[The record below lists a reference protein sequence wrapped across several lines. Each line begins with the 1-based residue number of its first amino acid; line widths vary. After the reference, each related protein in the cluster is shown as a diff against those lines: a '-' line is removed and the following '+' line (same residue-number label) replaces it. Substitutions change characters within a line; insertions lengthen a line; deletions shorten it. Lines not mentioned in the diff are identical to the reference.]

1 MKKFKWFVPLVV
13 LLAGNAVLPQAFAQG
28 RPIKFIVPYAA
39 GGAVDVYARAVAVPF
54 SKHLNQPVVIENVG
68 GAGGNIAV
76 ARVAKSTPDGET
88 LLFHNMAMA
97 TNPSLYRKL
106 DYDPQNDFDYVG
118 VVAHSIMIMVAK
130 KELPVA
136 DLKQFIPYARANGD
150 KITIGDGGVGGPTNL
165 CALLFMS
172 AIGTK
177 FTIVSY
183 KGSAPALND
192 LLGGQI
198 DLLCDSTATSA
209 RYATAGKLKTFGI
222 SSSARL
228 ASLPGVPTIAEGGL
242 PGFELAPW
250 SGLYAPKGM
259 PRPVIQRLE
268 GALQAAVGDRELATH
283 FDNLGLVL
291 ASREMA
297 TSAGLQAHLK
307 AEIEKWGGILR
318 KAGAPQ
324 LD

>member
-1 MKKFKWFVPLVV
+1 MRFSGKYL
-13 LLAGNAVLPQAFAQG
+13 LLAAFIAGSAMLQQAVAQG
-28 RPIKFIVPYAA
+28 RPIKFVVPYAA

-54 SKHLNQPVVIENVG
+54 GRHLNQPVVIENIG
-68 GAGGNIAV
+68 GAGGNIGV
-76 ARVAKSTPDGET
+76 ARVAKSSPDGET

-106 DYDPQNDFDYVG
+106 DYDPLNDFDYVG
-118 VVAHSIMIMVAK
+118 VVAHSIMIMVARRD
-130 KELPVA
+130 LPVS
-136 DLKQFIPYARANGD
+136 DLKQFIPYARANNV
-150 KITIGDGGVGGPTNL
+150 KITIGDGGIGGPTNL

-192 LLGGQI
+192 LMGGQI

-209 RYATAGKLKTFGI
+209 RHAMAGKIKTFGI
-222 SSSARL
+222 SSTTRL

-250 SGLYAPKGM
+250 SGLYAPKGT
-259 PRPVIQRLE
+259 PRPVLQRLE
-268 GALQAAVGDRELATH
+268 GALQAAVGDKDLATH

-291 ASREMA
+291 ASRELA
-297 TSAGLQAHLK
+297 TSAGLASHLR
-307 AEIEKWGGILR
+307 AEIEKWGVLLKKTGV
-318 KAGAPQ
+318 Q

>member
-1 MKKFKWFVPLVV
+1 MKCIRT
-13 LLAGNAVLPQAFAQG
+13 LLSVAALIAGNALLSQAHAQG
-28 RPIKFIVPYAA
+28 RPIKFVVPYAA

-54 SKHLNQPVVIENVG
+54 GRHLNQPVVIENIG
-68 GAGGNIAV
+68 GAGGNIGV
-76 ARVAKSTPDGET
+76 ARVAKSSPDGET

-106 DYDPQNDFDYVG
+106 DYDPLNDFDYVG
-118 VVAHSIMIMVAK
+118 VVAHSIMIMVARRD
-130 KELPVA
+130 LPVS
-136 DLKQFIPYARANGD
+136 DLRQFIPYARANAG
-150 KITIGDGGVGGPTNL
+150 KITIGDGGIGGPTNL

-222 SSSARL
+222 SSTTRL

-250 SGLYAPKGM
+250 SGLYAPKGT
-259 PRPVIQRLE
+259 PRPVLQRLE
-268 GALQAAVGDRELATH
+268 GALQAAVGDKELATH

-291 ASREMA
+291 ASRELA
-297 TSAGLQAHLK
+297 TSAGLASHLK
-307 AEIEKWGGILR
+307 SEIEKWGVLLKKTGV
-318 KAGAPQ
+318 Q

>member
-1 MKKFKWFVPLVV
+1 MKLFKVLVAMAA
-13 LLAGNAVLPQAFAQG
+13 LLVGIAEFPQALAQS
-28 RPIKFIVPYAA
+28 RPIKFVVPYAA

-54 SKHLNQPVVIENVG
+54 SRHLNQPVVIENVG

-76 ARVAKSTPDGET
+76 ARVAKATPDGET

-106 DYDPQNDFDYVG
+106 DYDPLNDFDYVG
-118 VVAHSIMIMVAK
+118 VVAHSIMIMVVRRD
-130 KELPVA
+130 LPVA
-136 DLKQFIPYARANGD
+136 DLKQFIPYARANAG
-150 KITIGDGGVGGPTNL
+150 KITIGDGGIGGPTNL

-222 SSSARL
+222 SSTARL

-250 SGLYAPKGM
+250 SGLYAPKGT

-268 GALQAAVGDRELATH
+268 GALQAAVADKDLATH

-291 ASREMA
+291 ASRELA
-297 TSAGLQAHLK
+297 TSAGLQGHLK
-307 AEIEKWGGILR
+307 AEIEKWGVLLKKTGV
-318 KAGAPQ
+318 Q

>member
-1 MKKFKWFVPLVV
+1 MKTVKLVQVV
-13 LLAGNAVLPQAFAQG
+13 LLAGTLLSSLAYAQG

-54 SKHLNQPVVIENVG
+54 GRQLNQPVVIENMG

-106 DYDPQNDFDYVG
+106 DYDPLNDFDYVG
-118 VVAHSIMIMVAK
+118 VAAHSVMAMVMRRDM
-130 KELPVA
+130 PVS

-150 KITIGDGGVGGPTNL
+150 KITIGDGGIGGPTNL

-177 FTIVSY
+177 FTIISY
-183 KGSAPALND
+183 KGGAPALND
-192 LLGGQI
+192 VMGSQI
-198 DLLCDSTATSA
+198 DLLCDGTATTA
-209 RYATAGKLKTFGI
+209 RHIAAGKLKTLGV
-222 SSSARL
+222 SSKTRL
-228 ASLPGVPTIAEGGL
+228 PSMPNVPTIAEGGL

-250 SGLYAPKGM
+250 SGIYAPKGT
-259 PRPVIQRLE
+259 PRPLIQRLE
-268 GALQAAVGDRELATH
+268 GALQAATVDRDLITH

-291 ASREMA
+291 ASRELA
-297 TSAGLQAHLK
+297 SSAGLAAHLK
-307 AEIEKWGGILR
+307 AEIEKWGVLIKKTGV
-318 KAGAPQ
+318 Q

>member
-1 MKKFKWFVPLVV
+1 MRFSGKYL
-13 LLAGNAVLPQAFAQG
+13 LLAAFIAGSAMLQQAVAQG
-28 RPIKFIVPYAA
+28 RPIKFVVPYAA

-54 SKHLNQPVVIENVG
+54 GRHLNQPVVIENIG
-68 GAGGNIAV
+68 GAGGNIGV
-76 ARVAKSTPDGET
+76 ARVAKSSPDGET

-106 DYDPQNDFDYVG
+106 DYDPLNDFDYVG
-118 VVAHSIMIMVAK
+118 VVAHSIMIMVARRD
-130 KELPVA
+130 LPVS
-136 DLKQFIPYARANGD
+136 DLKQFIPYARANNV
-150 KITIGDGGVGGPTNL
+150 KITIGDGGIGGPTNL

-192 LLGGQI
+192 LMGGQI

-209 RYATAGKLKTFGI
+209 RHATAGKIKTFGI
-222 SSSARL
+222 SSTTRL

-250 SGLYAPKGM
+250 SGLYAPKGT
-259 PRPVIQRLE
+259 PRPVLQRLE
-268 GALQAAVGDRELATH
+268 GALQAAVGDKDLATH

-291 ASREMA
+291 ASRELA
-297 TSAGLQAHLK
+297 TSAGLASHLR
-307 AEIEKWGGILR
+307 AEIEKWGVLLKKTGV
-318 KAGAPQ
+318 Q

>member
-1 MKKFKWFVPLVV
+1 MKSFRQYLPLTILIAGSV
-13 LLAGNAVLPQAFAQG
+13 LLQQALAEG
-28 RPIKFIVPYAA
+28 RPIKFLVPYAA

-54 SKHLNQPVVIENVG
+54 GKHLNPPVVIENVG

-76 ARVAKSTPDGET
+76 VRVAKATPDGET

-106 DYDPQNDFDYVG
+106 DYDPLNDFDYVG
-118 VVAHSIMIMVAK
+118 VVAHSIMIMVVRRD
-130 KELPVA
+130 LPVS
-136 DLKQFIPYARANGD
+136 DLKEFIPYARANAD
-150 KITIGDGGVGGPTNL
+150 KITIGDGGIGGPTNL

-209 RYATAGKLKTFGI
+209 RYATAGKVKTFGI
-222 SSSARL
+222 SSKARL

-250 SGLYAPKGM
+250 SGLYAPKGT
-259 PRPVIQRLE
+259 PRQVIQRLE
-268 GALQAAVGDRELATH
+268 GALQAAVVDKELATH

-291 ASREMA
+291 ASRELA
-297 TSAGLQAHLK
+297 TSAGLASHLK
-307 AEIEKWGGILR
+307 AEIEKWGVLLKKTGV
-318 KAGAPQ
+318 Q

>member
-1 MKKFKWFVPLVV
+1 MKSFRQYLRLTILIAGSVMLQQA
-13 LLAGNAVLPQAFAQG
+13 LAEG
-28 RPIKFIVPYAA
+28 RPIKFLVPYAA

-54 SKHLNQPVVIENVG
+54 GKHLNQPVVIENVG

-76 ARVAKSTPDGET
+76 VRVAKATPDGET

-106 DYDPQNDFDYVG
+106 DYDPLNDFDYVG
-118 VVAHSIMIMVAK
+118 VVAHSIMIMVVRRD
-130 KELPVA
+130 LPVS
-136 DLKQFIPYARANGD
+136 DLKEFIPYARANAD
-150 KITIGDGGVGGPTNL
+150 KITIGDGGIGGPTNL

-209 RYATAGKLKTFGI
+209 RYATAGKVKTFGI
-222 SSSARL
+222 SSKARL

-250 SGLYAPKGM
+250 SGLYAPKGT
-259 PRPVIQRLE
+259 PRQVIQRLE
-268 GALQAAVGDRELATH
+268 GALQAAVVDKELATH

-291 ASREMA
+291 ASRELA
-297 TSAGLQAHLK
+297 TSAGLASHLK
-307 AEIEKWGGILR
+307 AEIDKWGVLLKKTGV
-318 KAGAPQ
+318 Q

>member
-1 MKKFKWFVPLVV
+1 MKSFRQYLRLTILIAGSVMLQQA
-13 LLAGNAVLPQAFAQG
+13 LAEG
-28 RPIKFIVPYAA
+28 RPIKFLVPYAA

-54 SKHLNQPVVIENVG
+54 GKHLNQPVVIENVG

-76 ARVAKSTPDGET
+76 VRVAKATPDGET

-106 DYDPQNDFDYVG
+106 DYDPLNDFDYVG
-118 VVAHSIMIMVAK
+118 VVAHSIMIMVVRRD
-130 KELPVA
+130 LPVS
-136 DLKQFIPYARANGD
+136 DLKEFIPYARANAD
-150 KITIGDGGVGGPTNL
+150 KITIGDGGIGGPTNL

-209 RYATAGKLKTFGI
+209 RYATAGKVKTFGI
-222 SSSARL
+222 SSKARL

-250 SGLYAPKGM
+250 SGLYAPKGT
-259 PRPVIQRLE
+259 PRQVIQRLE
-268 GALQAAVGDRELATH
+268 GALQAAVVDKELATH

-291 ASREMA
+291 ASRELA
-297 TSAGLQAHLK
+297 TSAGLASHLK
-307 AEIEKWGGILR
+307 AEIEKWGVLLKKTGV
-318 KAGAPQ
+318 Q

>member
-1 MKKFKWFVPLVV
+1 MKNIKRFLPLAV
-13 LLAGNAVLPQAFAQG
+13 LLAGNAMLPQAFAQG
-28 RPIKFIVPYAA
+28 RPIKFVVPYAA

-106 DYDPQNDFDYVG
+106 DYDPLNDFDYVG
-118 VVAHSIMIMVAK
+118 VVAHSIMIMVVK
-130 KELPVA
+130 KDLPVA

-209 RYATAGKLKTFGI
+209 RYATSGKLKTFGI
-222 SSSARL
+222 SSRSRL
-228 ASLPGVPTIAEGGL
+228 ASLPGVATIAESGL
-242 PGFELAPW
+242 PGFELTPW
-250 SGLYAPKGM
+250 SGLYAAKGT

-268 GALQAAVGDRELATH
+268 GALQAAVGDKELATH

-297 TSAGLQAHLK
+297 TSAGLQSHLK
-307 AEIEKWGGILR
+307 SEIEKWGGILR
-318 KAGAPQ
+318 KANAPL